1 MSEAKT
7 MYENQRSITT
17 HKENHDNGKRK
28 FGVLDLEAMEIAM
41 QTLKPTTYKVWSYFD
56 KNQSGYEFALSRVAV
71 MRFCRVSNDT
81 YHKAIRELIE
91 TGYLVETG
99 ANQFDFYEM
108 PHEQDNNQEKALS
121 AKYSKRDRRSRL
133 LKSSIGCTK
142 NQYRGVLKISI
153 GCTEIQYRN
162 NTR

>member
-1 MSEAKT
+1 MMSNAKT

-99 ANQFDFYEM
+99 ANQFDFYEI
-108 PHEQDNNQEKALS
+108 PHEQEETKPRITIR
-121 AKYSKRDRRSRL
+121 KKPCPP
-133 LKSSIGCTK
+133 SIT
-142 NQYRGVLKISI
+142 N
-153 GCTEIQYRN
+153 EIEEVDY
-162 NTR
+162 

>member
-1 MSEAKT
+1 MKETKT
-7 MYENQRSITT
+7 IYENQRSITT

-99 ANQFDFYEM
+99 ANQFDFYEI
-108 PHEQDNNQEKALS
+108 PHEQEETKPRITIR
-121 AKYSKRDRRSRL
+121 KKPCPP
-133 LKSSIGCTK
+133 SIT
-142 NQYRGVLKISI
+142 N
-153 GCTEIQYRN
+153 EIEEVDY
-162 NTR
+162 